1 MYLQTKYP
9 LLFQN
14 DAEDR
19 VRRLEAD
26 KESLHLQVQVL
37 SEQIQAQSEKMADLE
52 RALHETRQRLDDSD
66 QRLQKVTFCNT
77 NTNYK

>member
-1 MYLQTKYP
+1 M
-9 LLFQN
+9 FQN